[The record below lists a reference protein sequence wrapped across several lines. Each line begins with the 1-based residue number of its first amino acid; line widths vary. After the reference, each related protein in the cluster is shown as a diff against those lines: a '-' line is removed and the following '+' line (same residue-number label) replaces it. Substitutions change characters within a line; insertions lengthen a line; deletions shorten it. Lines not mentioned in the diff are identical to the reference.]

1 MRRIGLVAGLILL
14 ASLAAILI
22 AVFLPEAPPPPGA
35 PAGQQLY
42 ARFCVSCHGQ
52 SGHGSWRATL
62 SLIWPGNLAD
72 RSGMKGLTDQ
82 YLADLIKHG
91 GAPIGKPGMPAFGF
105 HLTDD
110 EVRELVAYV
119 RGLSAAR

>member
-1 MRRIGLVAGLILL
+1 MPRIGLAAGLILV

-22 AVFLPEAPPPPGA
+22 AVFLHDAPPPPGA
-35 PAGQQLY
+35 PAGQELY
-42 ARFCVSCHGQ
+42 ARFCASCHGP
-52 SGHGSWRATL
+52 SGRGSWRAML
-62 SLIWPGNLAD
+62 SLIRPGNLTD
-72 RSGMKGLTDQ
+72 RSRMQGLTDQ

-110 EVRELVAYV
+110 EIRELAAYV
-119 RGLSAAR
+119 RSLSAAR